1 MTVLDD
7 VLKDN
12 REFVE
17 NFQGIEMSHHAAKNL
32 VILSCMD
39 CRLIEFLEPALGL
52 DRGDAKIVRNAGN
65 SISGEDAI
73 RSIGA
78 ALYNLDANEVLVV
91 GHTDCG
97 MASADADELKEKM
110 IARGIK
116 EEDIA
121 KYDLAEWI
129 GGFDDEEENVRN
141 VVEKIKSHPLI
152 PEVPVHGAII
162 DIVTGEL
169 KVLVDGYYFRLL
181 ILFILVM
188 ISYFYKY

>member
-39 CRLIEFLEPALGL
+39 CRVIEFLEPALGL

-65 SISGEDAI
+65 SIVGEDAI

-141 VVEKIKSHPLI
+141 VVEKIKTHPLI

-169 KVLVDGYYFRLL
+169 KVLVDGY
-181 ILFILVM
+181 
-188 ISYFYKY
+188 

>member
-65 SISGEDAI
+65 SIVGEDAF

-169 KVLVDGYYFRLL
+169 KVLVDGY
-181 ILFILVM
+181 
-188 ISYFYKY
+188 

>member
-39 CRLIEFLEPALGL
+39 CRLIEFLEPALGI

-65 SISGEDAI
+65 SIVGEDAI

-169 KVLVDGYYFRLL
+169 KVLVDGY
-181 ILFILVM
+181 
-188 ISYFYKY
+188 

>member
-1 MTVLDD
+1 MTVLGD

-39 CRLIEFLEPALGL
+39 CRLIEFLEPAS
-52 DRGDAKIVRNAGN
+52 IV
-65 SISGEDAI
+65 GEDAI

-169 KVLVDGYYFRLL
+169 KVLVDGY
-181 ILFILVM
+181 
-188 ISYFYKY
+188 

>member
-65 SISGEDAI
+65 SIVGEDAI

-141 VVEKIKSHPLI
+141 VVEKIKTHPLI

-169 KVLVDGYYFRLL
+169 KVLVDGY
-181 ILFILVM
+181 
-188 ISYFYKY
+188 